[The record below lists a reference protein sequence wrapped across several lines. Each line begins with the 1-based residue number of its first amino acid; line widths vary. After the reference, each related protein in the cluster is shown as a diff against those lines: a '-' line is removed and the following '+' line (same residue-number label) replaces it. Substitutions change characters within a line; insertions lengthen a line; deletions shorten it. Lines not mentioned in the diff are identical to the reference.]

1 MKGEPAHVDRV
12 RDRVHS
18 HVSDIAHAEQV
29 AFLAERLFYGLA
41 PLHALASADRDL
53 LVSAGLLHDIG
64 WSGGRRAH
72 HRRSCEMIRSDR
84 NLPFEEPDRTIVAL
98 VARYH
103 RRALPDPDRH
113 SVYGALD
120 EANRARIRWLGGM
133 LRLADRLDHDHERL
147 VADLRC
153 DIDTDVI
160 TVRCRVRRPV
170 VETVSETV
178 TRADLLEE
186 VGGLR
191 YRIVWERA

>member
-1 MKGEPAHVDRV
+1 
-12 RDRVHS
+12 
-18 HVSDIAHAEQV
+18 
-29 AFLAERLFYGLA
+29 
-41 PLHALASADRDL
+41 ADRDL

-103 RRALPDPDRH
+103 RRSLPDPDRH
-113 SVYGALD
+113 PVYGALD
-120 EANRARIRWLGGM
+120 EADRARTRWLGGM
-133 LRLADRLDHDHERL
+133 LRLADWLDHDHEQL

-170 VETVSETV
+170 VEIVSEMV

-186 VGGLR
+186 VGGRR
-191 YRIVWERA
+191 YRIVWERD